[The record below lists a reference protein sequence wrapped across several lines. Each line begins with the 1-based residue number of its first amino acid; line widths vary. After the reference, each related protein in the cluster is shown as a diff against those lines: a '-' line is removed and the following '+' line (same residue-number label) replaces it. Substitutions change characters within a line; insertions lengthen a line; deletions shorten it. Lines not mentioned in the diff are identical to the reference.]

1 MNDNEIIAALDRYG
15 LLLRPSLLHWM
26 TGGWRCGVF
35 LGITREGS
43 AYCVK
48 GTECE
53 APSIAEAVAEA
64 VRRVEP
70 SEYLAAS

>member
-1 MNDNEIIAALDRYG
+1 MNDNEILVALNRYG
-15 LLLRPSLLHWM
+15 LLLRPSLLHGM

-35 LGITREGS
+35 LGITWEGS
-43 AYCVK
+43 AYCVE

-64 VRRVEP
+64 VRRVESP
-70 SEYLAAS
+70 EYLYAT